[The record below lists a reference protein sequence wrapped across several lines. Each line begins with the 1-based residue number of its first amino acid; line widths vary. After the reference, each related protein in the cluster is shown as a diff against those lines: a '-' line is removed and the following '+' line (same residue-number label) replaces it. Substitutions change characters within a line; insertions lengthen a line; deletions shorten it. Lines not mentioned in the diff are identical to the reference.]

1 MAQQHRPGGLK
12 RPRLSL
18 QIRTTTSRTGRPVD
32 PGDPTAFNTLSNA
45 YVAAI
50 ETSSAEPMT
59 AINTLQAFSLAT
71 PAEPKKTMPRVV
83 TPYVASYP
91 ETPLTAQPKSPS
103 RLELHYPSTMTATP
117 PQSAE
122 SAPSSTFTFSPRDV
136 SSPSSSTPRLP
147 PQLQLHHPPYSHPR
161 SLHSI
166 LRNSPLPPRTAIPPP
181 SPRRQSLRLQ
191 EKAAKKV
198 GYNSPLTQEIVTNQY
213 TKSHMELL
221 AEDTSPSSPYM
232 TMDSAGVPLLGVVDG
247 QDQGRIF
254 RAAPSSTAQ
263 ADEDSTSLEAHASAT
278 GRKRRRMEKKRRWV
292 WTIGQEDDEDED
304 ETSCAGT
311 DASTAPASAP
321 QTVLGDDAE
330 TPTASIEDSV
340 DTESASSAVDAS
352 ASDTCSV
359 DWADEDDA
367 YDDDV
372 DDEGRGDRER
382 ESASV
387 DLKTP
392 TAPPRLHDAVV
403 KRDTPIPDLLLGR
416 DTPDLV

>member
-18 QIRTTTSRTGRPVD
+18 QIRTTPRTGRPVD

-71 PAEPKKTMPRVV
+71 PAEPMRTMPRVV

-91 ETPLTAQPKSPS
+91 ETPLTAQPTSPS

-117 PQSAE
+117 PLSAE
-122 SAPSSTFTFSPRDV
+122 SASSSTFTFSPRDV
-136 SSPSSSTPRLP
+136 SSSSTPRLP
-147 PQLQLHHPPYSHPR
+147 PQLHHPPYSHPR

-221 AEDTSPSSPYM
+221 AEDTSPSSPCM
-232 TMDSAGVPLLGVVDG
+232 TIDSASAPLLGAVNG
-247 QDQGRIF
+247 QDQGRIC
-254 RAAPSSTAQ
+254 RATTSTAQ
-263 ADEDSTSLEAHASAT
+263 ADDGLSSLDAQPSTI
-278 GRKRRRMEKKRRWV
+278 GRKRRRMEKRRRWV
-292 WTIGQEDDEDED
+292 WTIGQEDDEEMG
-304 ETSCAGT
+304 TSYPVT
-311 DASTAPASAP
+311 DAGAVPSSAP
-321 QTVLGDDAE
+321 HANLGDDAE
-330 TPTASIEDSV
+330 TPTASIEGSV
-340 DTESASSAVDAS
+340 DTESASSVMDAS

-359 DWADEDDA
+359 DWADDDDA
-367 YDDDV
+367 DDDKEV
-372 DDEGRGDRER
+372 DDTKRED
-382 ESASV
+382 SASI

-392 TAPPRLHDAVV
+392 TAPSRLRDAIA
-403 KRDTPIPDLLLGR
+403 KRDTPIPDSLLGR
-416 DTPDLV
+416 DTPELA